1 MSLQDLAREFLGCW
15 ESGSESGVFV
25 RIPSGGGEFA
35 VWEEPDGRFYVEW
48 LPRAGGS
55 FRTRVTY
62 AQARNLF
69 SAAIPA
75 YEYAV
80 GNFPTRWLES
90 LLPRLGLRLFGD
102 TLVTSDGRMF
112 TEVTDVAASIDVLRR
127 LAREGAHPSTDE
139 LVRLLTAAN
148 PGG

>member
-1 MSLQDLAREFLGCW
+1 MSLHDLADEFLGCW
-15 ESGSESGVFV
+15 ESGSDGGLFV

-35 VWEEPDGRFYVEW
+35 VWQEADGRFYVEW

-55 FRTRVTY
+55 FRTKLTY

-69 SAAIPA
+69 SVGIPA
-75 YEYAV
+75 YEFAV
-80 GNFPTRWLES
+80 GSFPTRWLES
-90 LLPRLGLRLFGD
+90 LLPRFGLRLFGD
-102 TLVTSDGRMF
+102 TLVTADGRLF
-112 TEVTDVAASIDVLRR
+112 TAVTDVAASIEVLRR
-127 LAREGAHPSTDE
+127 LAREGSHPSTRE